1 MQGIH
6 TDSNALYLVDDYCW
20 QGYAAHAFERE
31 HGTHHLLDRPRAFVA
46 AFAQSNEGDVSPNI
60 CGPRCCETQQDED
73 YERMLVVAKA
83 QLRTARKLYAQAL
96 ERSPPL
102 SGEIRF
108 AHQYVEY
115 GRIQLEPQWQLH
127 PDCSPYSTSS
137 GCIGLSM
144 MSGTLFDGR
153 GIDAVPEGV
162 QWGTYPR
169 LTTLPELQALQHEKP
184 VIFPTA
190 RYGLS
195 PVVLPVQLFTIGKLS
210 IAAVPFE
217 VTTMAGRR
225 LRSAVRSALKRF
237 CGGAD
242 DIELPVISGL
252 SNAYC
257 GYMTTREE
265 YAVQRYEGASTHFG
279 PNQLAATCQV
289 FELLTRQLSP
299 LDCPTPAY
307 AGRDPPHI
315 KGVGAFDFNIP
326 VLHDGLPQA
335 GVKFGSVVA
344 GHDTQ
349 ERYVAGVDSV
359 TVRFHAAHP
368 KNGLR
373 TQGTFL
379 EVHRWQPD
387 ADRPEGGVWTMYAD
401 DGDADTFFHWR
412 RLGAFASIA
421 TVEWSVPANAPP
433 GVYRIKVNGDHK
445 RLLKTGVT
453 PYSGVSSPF
462 EVAKKK

>member
-1 MQGIH
+1 
-6 TDSNALYLVDDYCW
+6 
-20 QGYAAHAFERE
+20 
-31 HGTHHLLDRPRAFVA
+31 
-46 AFAQSNEGDVSPNI
+46 
-60 CGPRCCETQQDED
+60 
-73 YERMLVVAKA
+73 MLIVAKA

-96 ERSPPL
+96 EQSPPL

-127 PDCSPYSTSS
+127 PDSSPFSTSS

-169 LTTLPELQALQHEKP
+169 ITTLPELQALQHEKP

-195 PVVLPVQLFTIGKLS
+195 PVVLPVQLFSIGKLS

-225 LRSAVRSALKRF
+225 LRAAVRSSIVRLSD
-237 CGGAD
+237 GAE

-279 PNQLAATCQV
+279 PNQLTATCQV
-289 FELLTRQLSP
+289 FELLAQQLTSK
-299 LDCPTPAY
+299 DCPIPEY
-307 AGRDPPHI
+307 AGRDPPRI
-315 KGVGAFDFNIP
+315 TGVGAFDFNIS
-326 VLHDGLPQA
+326 VLHDGLSRS
-335 GVKFGSVVA
+335 GISFGSVVA
-344 GHDTQ
+344 GYDTQ
-349 ERYVAGVDSV
+349 ERYVAGVDTV
-359 TVRFHAAHP
+359 AVRFHAGHP

-379 EVHRWQPD
+379 EVQRWQPD
-387 ADRPEGGVWTMYAD
+387 EDRPEGGVWVIHAD
-401 DGDADTFFHWR
+401 DGDVDTCFHWHR
-412 RLGAFASIA
+412 QGAFASIA
-421 TVEWSVPANAPP
+421 TIEWRVPAEAPP
-433 GVYRIKVNGDHK
+433 GVYRIKVNGDYK
-445 RLLKTGVT
+445 RLLRRGVT
-453 PYSGVSSPF
+453 PYSGISSAF
-462 EVAKKK
+462 TVAVKK